1 MRADKAAKGG
11 RTQRQKE
18 PTSGSPPSGNET
30 AGGHQALGKDIQ
42 AQIGQQLRAV
52 YDDVLKEDVP
62 DRFMK
67 LLAELDARTGGT
79 PPVGDERDEGG
90 EKQ

>member
-1 MRADKAAKGG
+1 MRADKAAKGR

-18 PTSGSPPSGNET
+18 PTSGPPPSGDK
-30 AGGHQALGKDIQ
+30 AGGGHQALGKDIQ

-52 YDDVLKEDVP
+52 YDDVLNQDVP

-67 LLAELDARTGGT
+67 LLAELDAKMGGGA
-79 PPVGDERDEGG
+79 PAGDERDDGG